1 MKRRRKTIS
10 ALLRKGGFPNTAR
23 VTEDISHVAG
33 LKGRDRYSVRAKPS
47 RRMAPTAKRRGRPSA
62 DGGTRDARILVAV
75 DDHVQQPDDPEA
87 AMLATAAVLEQHQRL
102 DLQRLDP
109 AWRAY
114 LDAQPEGSLER
125 SLVIAMIEEKL
136 HSLEGPVQPGQPSL
150 DYLEIRRTFVRLD
163 DVIETN
169 GATKTGRGNKVDP
182 NKPTWQEKE
191 RLLLAGEN
199 VSAGELRLGTTSRKS
214 LTRQRKK
221 QRL

>member
-1 MKRRRKTIS
+1 M
-10 ALLRKGGFPNTAR
+10 
-23 VTEDISHVAG
+23 
-33 LKGRDRYSVRAKPS
+33 
-47 RRMAPTAKRRGRPSA
+47 
-62 DGGTRDARILVAV
+62 V
-75 DDHVQQPDDPEA
+75 DDHVQQPDDLEA